1 MVRVIMSSKRNLF
14 HYNPP
19 TTVDNCFVTDSVLDW
34 DGNEV
39 LVIIVTNARN
49 RLPKDTKPFYLHKEK
64 ANATMKHTKATR
76 FFEPIVAVKNDLRG
90 FQRVYVSF
98 QSTSS
103 WNIASANALNE
114 HTNFVKLHKK
124 GRVNHKRQLVIEMK
138 IARRII

>member
-1 MVRVIMSSKRNLF
+1 M
-14 HYNPP
+14 
-19 TTVDNCFVTDSVLDW
+19 TTVDNYFIKDAILDW
-34 DGNEV
+34 AGNV
-39 LVIIVTNARN
+39 CLGIIGINARN
-49 RLPKDTKPFYLHKEK
+49 RLPNDIETFYLQKEK
-64 ANATMKHTKATR
+64 TIAFIKHTKATR

-114 HTNFVKLHKK
+114 HTNFVNLHKK

-138 IARRII
+138 HARRII